1 MKKVL
6 AMGLAMCLL
15 LGISGCKRAETQ
27 MEADD
32 SIDFANQPA
41 LEEKIIDGVTI
52 NAEVHIPAAF
62 ESGKGNIY
70 ENLRTI
76 GLEETQKLEELF
88 LKDKKI
94 VEKQE
99 SKERA
104 MINYFI
110 EAEGETEPF
119 LALHIDNYYWG
130 VFTPVGE
137 TIEDYAL
144 YSFEDNKAHDM
155 LSEEYLQDTD
165 FTFATRQQAFE
176 EIRKTLWTAGS
187 EIADEYQCYAIP
199 HTLSA
204 SKEKELLESEEFIK
218 PPKSFGEWTEEQDCY
233 YFELA
238 ASVDGY
244 PITRYD
250 HGNSNDGSATDG
262 ERVPGFYSNVIYSKD
277 GIIKSKI
284 STLSQ
289 EEPSQ
294 AGLPLITAEQ
304 ALETVKKYYEE
315 MGTTISAYGKEE
327 IRGVY
332 LEMLPLRQD
341 GKLDSFQLVPAW
353 RFDVWGINPA
363 AVETDGTD
371 IGEQAPPQQQERPL
385 FINALTGERIR

>member
-1 MKKVL
+1 
-6 AMGLAMCLL
+6 MGLAICLL
-15 LGISGCKRAETQ
+15 VGVSGCKRAGTQ

-41 LEEKIIDGVTI
+41 LEEEIIGGVTI

-62 ESGKGNIY
+62 ESGKGNTY
-70 ENLRTI
+70 EHLRLI

-99 SKERA
+99 SKEPPCF
-104 MINYFI
+104 NYYI

-119 LALHIDNYYWG
+119 IALHIDWDYWG
-130 VFTPVGE
+130 IFTPVGK
-137 TIEDYAL
+137 TIYNTMAYNFSNDQV
-144 YSFEDNKAHDM
+144 HDM
-155 LSEEYLQDTD
+155 LPEEYLQDTD
-165 FTFATRQQAFE
+165 FSFATRQQAFE
-176 EIRKTLWTAGS
+176 EIRKTLQPAGS
-187 EIADEYQCYAIP
+187 EIADEYQCYTVP
-199 HTLSA
+199 HTLLA
-204 SKEKELLESEEFIK
+204 EEEKKMLEDEALIK
-218 PPKSFGEWTEEQDCY
+218 LPEAFGEWTEEQDCY

-238 ASVDGY
+238 ASIDGY
-244 PITRYD
+244 PVTRYA
-250 HGNSNDGSATDG
+250 HGESDG
-262 ERVPGFYSNVIYSKD
+262 EATNGEYVSGFANDVIYSKD
-277 GIIKSKI
+277 GIIHSAI
-284 STLSQ
+284 RTLSQ

-294 AGLPLITAEQ
+294 SGLPLITAEQ
-304 ALETVKKYYEE
+304 ALETVKEYYEE

-341 GKLDSFQLVPAW
+341 GKLDSYKLVPAW
-353 RFDVWGINPA
+353 RFDVWGVNPA
-363 AVETDGTD
+363 AVETEGTD

>member
-6 AMGLAMCLL
+6 AMGLAICLL
-15 LGISGCKRAETQ
+15 VGVSGCKRAGTQ

-41 LEEKIIDGVTI
+41 LEEEIIGGVTI

-62 ESGKGNIY
+62 ESGKGNTY
-70 ENLRTI
+70 EHLRII
-76 GLEETQKLEELF
+76 GVEENQKLEELF

-99 SKERA
+99 SKEPPCF
-104 MINYFI
+104 NYYI

-119 LALHIDNYYWG
+119 IALHIDKYYWG
-130 VFTPVGE
+130 VFTPFGK
-137 TIEDYAL
+137 TIENNVL
-144 YSFEDNKAHDM
+144 YSFANDQAHDM
-155 LSEEYLQDTD
+155 LPEEYLQDTD
-165 FTFATRQQAFE
+165 FPFATRQQAFE
-176 EIRKTLWTAGS
+176 EIRKTLRTAGS
-187 EIADEYQCYAIP
+187 EIADEYQCYTVP

-204 SKEKELLESEEFIK
+204 TKEKELQEDEETIK
-218 PPKSFGEWTEEQDCY
+218 PPEPFGEWTEEQDCY

-244 PITRYD
+244 PVTRYD
-250 HGNSNDGSATDG
+250 HGESDGSATDG
-262 ERVPGFYSNVIYSKD
+262 EFVSGFTNDVIYSKD
-277 GIIKSKI
+277 GMIYAAIMA
-284 STLSQ
+284 LSQ

-294 AGLPLITAEQ
+294 SGLPLITAEQ

-315 MGTTISAYGKEE
+315 MGSSISAYGKEE

-353 RFDVWGINPA
+353 RFDVWGVNPA
-363 AVETDGTD
+363 AAETDGTD
-371 IGEQAPPQQQERPL
+371 IWEQPPQQQERPL

>member
-6 AMGLAMCLL
+6 AMGLAICLL
-15 LGISGCKRAETQ
+15 VGVSGCKRAGTQ

-41 LEEKIIDGVTI
+41 LEEKIIGGVTI
-52 NAEVHIPAAF
+52 NAEVHVPAAF
-62 ESGKGNIY
+62 ESGKGNTY

-76 GLEETQKLEELF
+76 GLEETQLLEELF

-99 SKERA
+99 SKEMS

-110 EAEGETEPF
+110 EAEGETEPVY
-119 LALHIDNYYWG
+119 AMHIDNYYWG

-137 TIEDYAL
+137 AIENYAFF
-144 YSFEDNKAHDM
+144 SFEVDKAHNR
-155 LSEEYLQDTD
+155 LPEEYLQDTD
-165 FTFATRQQAFE
+165 FPFATRQQAFE
-176 EIRKTLWTAGS
+176 EIRKTLQPAGS

-199 HTLSA
+199 HTL
-204 SKEKELLESEEFIK
+204 
-218 PPKSFGEWTEEQDCY
+218 EEQDCY

-244 PITRYD
+244 PVTRYD
-250 HGNSNDGSATDG
+250 HGQSDGSATEG
-262 ERVPGFYSNVIYSKD
+262 EYVPSFDSNVIYSKD
-277 GIIKSKI
+277 GIIRSKI

-294 AGLPLITAEQ
+294 SGLPLITAEQ

-315 MGTTISAYGKEE
+315 MGSSISAYGKEE

-353 RFDVWGINPA
+353 RFDVWGVNPA
-363 AVETDGTD
+363 AAETYGTD
-371 IGEQAPPQQQERPL
+371 TGEQPPPQQQERPL
-385 FINALTGERIR
+385 FINAITGERIR

>member
-6 AMGLAMCLL
+6 AMGLAICLL
-15 LGISGCKRAETQ
+15 VGVSGCKRAGTQ
-27 MEADD
+27 MEADN

-41 LEEKIIDGVTI
+41 LEEEIIGGVTI
-52 NAEVHIPAAF
+52 NAEVHVPAAF
-62 ESGKGNIY
+62 ESGKGNTY
-70 ENLRTI
+70 EHLRLI

-99 SKERA
+99 SKEPPCF
-104 MINYFI
+104 NYYI

-119 LALHIDNYYWG
+119 VALHIDDFYWG
-130 VFTPVGE
+130 VFTPFGE
-137 TIEDYAL
+137 TMDNNVL
-144 YSFEDNKAHDM
+144 YDFKFDRSLDM
-155 LSEEYLQDTD
+155 LPEEYLQDTD
-165 FTFATRQQAFE
+165 FPFATRQQAFE
-176 EIRKTLWTAGS
+176 EIRKTLQSAGS
-187 EIADEYQCYAIP
+187 EIADEYQCYTVP

-204 SKEKELLESEEFIK
+204 TKEKELLEDEYTIK
-218 PPKSFGEWTEEQDCY
+218 PPEPFGEWTEEQDCY

-244 PITRYD
+244 PVTRYD
-250 HGNSNDGSATDG
+250 HGQSNGEATNG
-262 ERVPGFYSNVIYSKD
+262 EYVPGFDSNVIYSKD
-277 GIIKSKI
+277 GMIYTAV

-294 AGLPLITAEQ
+294 SGLPLITAEQ

-315 MGTTISAYGKEE
+315 MGSSISAYGKEE

-353 RFDVWGINPA
+353 RFDVWGVNPA
-363 AVETDGTD
+363 AAETYGTD
-371 IGEQAPPQQQERPL
+371 TGEQPPPQQQERPL
-385 FINALTGERIR
+385 FINAITGERIR

>member
-6 AMGLAMCLL
+6 AMGMAICLL
-15 LGISGCKRAETQ
+15 FGVSGCKRAETQ

-52 NAEVHIPAAF
+52 NAQVHVPAAF
-62 ESGKGNIY
+62 KSGKGNTY

-76 GLEETQKLEELF
+76 GLEETQLLEELF

-99 SKERA
+99 SKEPPCF
-104 MINYFI
+104 NYYI

-119 LALHIDNYYWG
+119 IALHIDKYYWG
-130 VFTPVGE
+130 VFTPFGK
-137 TIEDYAL
+137 TIENNVL
-144 YSFEDNKAHDM
+144 YSFANDQAHDM
-155 LSEEYLQDTD
+155 LPEEYLQDTD
-165 FTFATRQQAFE
+165 FPFATRQQAFE
-176 EIRKTLWTAGS
+176 EIRKTLQSAGS
-187 EIADEYQCYAIP
+187 EIADEYQCYTVP

-204 SKEKELLESEEFIK
+204 TKEKELLEDEYTIK
-218 PPKSFGEWTEEQDCY
+218 PPEPFGEWTEEQDCY

-244 PITRYD
+244 PVTRYD
-250 HGNSNDGSATDG
+250 HGQSNGEATNG
-262 ERVPGFYSNVIYSKD
+262 EYVPGFDSNVIYSKD
-277 GIIKSKI
+277 GMIYTAV

-294 AGLPLITAEQ
+294 SGLPLITAEQ

-315 MGTTISAYGKEE
+315 MGSSISAYGKEE

-353 RFDVWGINPA
+353 RFDVWGVNPA
-363 AVETDGTD
+363 AAETYGTD
-371 IGEQAPPQQQERPL
+371 TGEQPPPQQQERPL
-385 FINALTGERIR
+385 FINAITGERIR

>member
-6 AMGLAMCLL
+6 AMGLAICLL
-15 LGISGCKRAETQ
+15 VCVSGCKRAGTQ

-41 LEEKIIDGVTI
+41 LEEEIIGGVTI

-70 ENLRTI
+70 ENLRII
-76 GLEETQKLEELF
+76 GYEENQKLEELF

-99 SKERA
+99 SKQMSA
-104 MINYFI
+104 ANYYI
-110 EAEGETEPF
+110 EVEGEPEPF
-119 LALHIDNYYWG
+119 LSLHIDSYYWG

-137 TIEDYAL
+137 AIEDIIFYNF
-144 YSFEDNKAHDM
+144 SNDQVHDM
-155 LSEEYLQDTD
+155 LPEEYLQDTD
-165 FTFATRQQAFE
+165 FPFATRQQAFE
-176 EIRKTLWTAGS
+176 EIRKTLQPAGS
-187 EIADEYQCYAIP
+187 EIADEYQCYTVP
-199 HTLSA
+199 HTLLA
-204 SKEKELLESEEFIK
+204 EEEKKMLEDEALIK
-218 PPKSFGEWTEEQDCY
+218 LPEAFGEWTEEQDCY

-244 PITRYD
+244 PVTRYD
-250 HGNSNDGSATDG
+250 HGQSNGEATNG
-262 ERVPGFYSNVIYSKD
+262 EYVPGFDSNVIYSKD
-277 GIIKSKI
+277 GMIYTAV

-294 AGLPLITAEQ
+294 SGLPLITAEQ

-315 MGTTISAYGKEE
+315 MGSSISAYGKEE

-353 RFDVWGINPA
+353 RFDVWGVNPA
-363 AVETDGTD
+363 AAETYGTD
-371 IGEQAPPQQQERPL
+371 TGEQPPPQQQERPL
-385 FINALTGERIR
+385 FINAITGERIR

>member
-6 AMGLAMCLL
+6 AMGLAICLL
-15 LGISGCKRAETQ
+15 VGVSGCKRAGTQ

-41 LEEKIIDGVTI
+41 LEEKIIGGVTI
-52 NAEVHIPAAF
+52 NAEVHVPAAF
-62 ESGKGNIY
+62 ESGKGNTY

-76 GLEETQKLEELF
+76 GLEETQLLEELF

-99 SKERA
+99 SKEMS

-110 EAEGETEPF
+110 EAEGETEPVY
-119 LALHIDNYYWG
+119 AMHIDNYYWG

-137 TIEDYAL
+137 AIENYAFF
-144 YSFEDNKAHDM
+144 SFEVDKAHNR
-155 LSEEYLQDTD
+155 LPEEYLQDTD
-165 FTFATRQQAFE
+165 FPFATRQQAFE
-176 EIRKTLWTAGS
+176 EIRKTLQPAGS

-204 SKEKELLESEEFIK
+204 TKEKELLESEEFIK
-218 PPKSFGEWTEEQDCY
+218 PPEPFGEWTEEQDCY

-244 PITRYD
+244 PVTRYD
-250 HGNSNDGSATDG
+250 HGQSDGSATEG
-262 ERVPGFYSNVIYSKD
+262 EYVPSFDSNVIYSKD
-277 GIIKSKI
+277 GIIRSKI

-294 AGLPLITAEQ
+294 SGLPLITAEQ

-315 MGTTISAYGKEE
+315 MGSSISAYGKEE

-341 GKLDSFQLVPAW
+341 GKLDSYKLVPAW
-353 RFDVWGINPA
+353 RFDVWGVNPA

-371 IGEQAPPQQQERPL
+371 IWEQPPPQQQERPL